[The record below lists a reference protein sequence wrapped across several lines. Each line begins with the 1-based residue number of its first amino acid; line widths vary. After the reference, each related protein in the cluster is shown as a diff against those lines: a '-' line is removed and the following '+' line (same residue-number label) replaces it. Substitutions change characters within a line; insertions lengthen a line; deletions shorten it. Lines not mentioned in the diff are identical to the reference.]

1 MCCGKQVGSQKK
13 GGGRRDHAAGG
24 VRPSPA
30 VPGTF
35 PRRDC
40 KAAGSPLYG
49 AVKNH
54 PWRAAAD
61 IYRSGIWKKQAATW
75 IVQDKADASDG
86 AVFAGALCKTV

>member
-1 MCCGKQVGSQKK
+1 M
-13 GGGRRDHAAGG
+13 
-24 VRPSPA
+24 RPSPA

-35 PRRDC
+35 PCGDC
-40 KAAGSPLYG
+40 KAAGALLCG

-61 IYRSGIWKKQAATW
+61 IYRSGMWKKQAATW

-86 AVFAGALCKTV
+86 VVFAGALCKTV